1 MPVSDQGSLKGR
13 YTLIPRTLIFLT
25 CGEKVLLLRGA
36 PHKRLW
42 AGRYNGIGGHI
53 EQGESVL
60 ASARRELREEAGLEP
75 DGLGLCG
82 VLTVDSGTQIGIGIF
97 LLRAEVEMSAA
108 RSSPEGELEWVDR
121 DNLAHLPLVE
131 DLHVLLPVVLAWRP
145 GDEPILAH
153 TTYDSQARMC
163 INFDTPTRT
172 IT

>member
-1 MPVSDQGSLKGR
+1 MQGR

-25 CGEKVLLLRGA
+25 CGEKVLLLRAA

-82 VLTVDSGTQIGIGIF
+82 VLTVDSGTETGIGIF
-97 LLRAEVEMSAA
+97 LLRAEVEMGAA

-121 DNLAHLPLVE
+121 ENLVNLPLVE
-131 DLHVLLPVVLAWRP
+131 DLHVLLPVVLAWQPR
-145 GDEPILAH
+145 DEPLIAH
-153 TTYDSQARMC
+153 TTYDSQGKMC
-163 INFDTPTRT
+163 INIDTPTRT